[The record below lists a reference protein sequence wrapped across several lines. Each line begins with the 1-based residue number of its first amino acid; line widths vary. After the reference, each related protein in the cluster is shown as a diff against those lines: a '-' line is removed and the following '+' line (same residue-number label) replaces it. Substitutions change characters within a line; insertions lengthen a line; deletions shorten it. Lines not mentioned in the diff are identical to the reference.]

1 MTAFSN
7 CVSWLQSASIP
18 SRASSHARLRI
29 SSAHHEWNH
38 DVQVL
43 VAMDKGYFK
52 EEGLEDV
59 ELIVFPDDEAAQLEA
74 LANGFLDVAID
85 PLIHRVLAAQDQGAD
100 IYIVGPRRKMH
111 SFVIFGQKWMKSI
124 EDLRGR
130 TLHVGNEGEVTQQL
144 RRILILAGME
154 YGKDVKIARRP
165 NKNMH
170 DLEGFR
176 QSFIREETLTVNVH
190 PWETEEWSRKGYPV
204 LADTTKL
211 FAPRQDR
218 VVGATGSLVNGR
230 ADTLKA
236 FLKSYIKASRFIV
249 NRENSEEI
257 KGILERAGF
266 LTDEVDRRNFPKVM
280 EGQWHRLSPD
290 GSFPLEGVEQVIKEQ
305 KEAGN
310 ISAKVE
316 LEKVVRLAPLYQ
328 AQKELGIEPNR
339 N

>member
-1 MTAFSN
+1 MAANFN
-7 CVSWLQSASIP
+7 CVSWLQTSFTP
-18 SRASSHARLRI
+18 SRVSSHSRLRV

-38 DVQVL
+38 DVQIL

-52 EEGLEDV
+52 DEGLEDV
-59 ELIVFPDDEAAQLEA
+59 ELIAFPDDEAAQLEA
-74 LANGFLDVAID
+74 LASGLVDIAID
-85 PLIHRVLAAQDQGAD
+85 PLIHRVLAAQDQGAE

-111 SFVIFGQKWMKSI
+111 SFVIFGQKWMKSV
-124 EDLRGR
+124 EDLKGR

-144 RRILILAGME
+144 RRILKMAGLE
-154 YGKDVKIARRP
+154 YGKDVKIEKRP
-165 NKNMH
+165 HTHMH

-176 QSFIREETLTVNVH
+176 QSFLREETLTVNVH
-190 PWETEEWSRKGYPV
+190 PWEAEEWSRKGYTV

-218 VVGATGSLVNGR
+218 VVGATGKLVNDR
-230 ADTLKA
+230 PDTLRA

-249 NRENSEEI
+249 TRENSEEI

-266 LTDEVDRRNFPKVM
+266 LGDDVDRRNFPKMM

-290 GSFPLEGVEQVIKEQ
+290 GSFPLEGVEQVIEEQ

-316 LEKVVRLAPLYQ
+316 LEKVVRLEPLYQ
-328 AQKELGIEPNR
+328 AQRDLGIEPS
-339 N
+339 